1 MTFFTF
7 LKLAF
12 SKLVRF
18 FVQTL
23 PYIKRYIR
31 EILLVLITL
40 LYLNAKSDYS
50 AIVSEL
56 EAFKA
61 KQAQLVAE
69 KKKEAELLRKS
80 AEIQHKNS
88 YERYKQEIESR
99 DLDRDKLKGSLTNEK
114 NRIASLLN
122 DIRVYQ
128 NRASGDGLSE
138 AESPACPSPEKW
150 ADSNRTFAEVIKACQ
165 LTTVDYNTLRD
176 AWDIECSIKGC
187 EQ

>member
-1 MTFFTF
+1 MMIF

-12 SKLVRF
+12 SFLGNWIAKNFPLILRF
-18 FVQTL
+18 W
-23 PYIKRYIR
+23 R
-31 EILLVLITL
+31 EILIILMFL
-40 LYLNAKSDYS
+40 LWQNAKSDYS

-56 EAFKA
+56 EEFKA

-99 DLDRDKLKGSLTNEK
+99 DLDRDKLKWSLTNEK
-114 NRIASLLN
+114 TRIASLLN